1 MLVSLQPCNTV
12 VGVAAKVEGVV
23 VLAKDEV
30 TEVTEVVVEVLAVPH
45 EAEATKMVVSKM
57 LKQTMVKTR
66 VRVVGVDTSDTE
78 PSVMLTPRLSSPAGA
93 IGRTERELI
102 SVKSHR
108 HVRGRTSGSPS
119 RTPNETGTSLE
130 RKMTRTR

>member
-23 VLAKDEV
+23 ALAKDEV
-30 TEVTEVVVEVLAVPH
+30 TEVTEVVVGVPEVPH
-45 EAEATKMVVSKM
+45 EAGATKVVVSKM
-57 LKQTMVKTR
+57 LKQMVRT
-66 VRVVGVDTSDTE
+66 RVVGADTPDTE
-78 PSVMLTPRLSSPAGA
+78 PSVMLTLRLSSPAGA
-93 IGRTERELI
+93 IGRTGRELI

-108 HVRGRTSGSPS
+108 HARGRISGFPS
-119 RTPNETGTSLE
+119 QTPNETGTSLE

>member
-30 TEVTEVVVEVLAVPH
+30 TEVTEVVVEVPAVPH

-66 VRVVGVDTSDTE
+66 VRVVGVDTTDTE
-78 PSVMLTPRLSSPAGA
+78 PSVMPTPRLSSQAGA
-93 IGRTERELI
+93 IGAAGGDCRWA
-102 SVKSHR
+102 
-108 HVRGRTSGSPS
+108 
-119 RTPNETGTSLE
+119 
-130 RKMTRTR
+130 

>member
-23 VLAKDEV
+23 ALAKDEV
-30 TEVTEVVVEVLAVPH
+30 TEVTEVVVEVPEVPH
-45 EAEATKMVVSKM
+45 EAEATKVVVSKM
-57 LKQTMVKTR
+57 FKQTVRTR
-66 VRVVGVDTSDTE
+66 VRVVGADTPDTE
-78 PSVMLTPRLSSPAGA
+78 HSVMLTLRLSSPAGA
-93 IGRTERELI
+93 IGRMGKELI